1 MNRKYRPLIKKTFPV
16 SLLLEEKH
24 CLMVGAG
31 PGILKKLENLIL
43 SGAEL
48 TLVSPD
54 LCEGVEGFYRKGFFR
69 WEQRPYRTSDLEGM
83 DLVYCG
89 TSDSLLNRQILQEC
103 RQKRIL
109 CCPIDSNWPEGDFTT
124 PAIFRKDELSVSVS
138 TGGASC
144 RRSKLIK
151 QSLAKHIE
159 MIDSLELLVI
169 GTSHLQLKISR
180 REPFHLT
187 GDKLEKT
194 GMMLSHIWGVHEFLI
209 LNTCNRIE
217 ILAIVS
223 NDTTV
228 SDLICRILGFDALDQ
243 EEYYLHRGEEAFFH
257 SSKLLAGLYSQTP
270 GENHIVAQ
278 IKDAAALADEK
289 GWSGTIL
296 NDWIARTLGIS
307 KLIRR
312 ETGPLLKE
320 FEIEDV
326 AWEYI
331 RKTTGSPRKGM
342 LLGTGVIARGMAKC
356 LTAQGIPFYCAYR
369 NTIPEWEESVKKLVE
384 MIPLAKFKEYLAQS
398 DFIIAATSSPDYL
411 LDVNDSPLFDS
422 ERETLLIDLSLPR
435 NISPGLGTLPGISQ
449 GKITVTD
456 LDDLKHWYRRELAD
470 MDRIMTLGRD
480 TIQENIDSYERIAQ
494 SVKSRKPQ

>member
-24 CLMVGAG
+24 CLIVGAG
-31 PGILKKLENLIL
+31 PGILKKLENLIQ

-48 TLVSPD
+48 TLVSPEM
-54 LCEGVEGFYRKGFFR
+54 CEGVGDLYRKGCFH
-69 WEQRPYRTSDLEGM
+69 WEQRPFRSGDLEGK

-89 TSDSLLNRQILQEC
+89 TSDSLLNREILQEC

-169 GTSHLQLKISR
+169 GTSHLQLDISR

-187 GDKLEKT
+187 GEKLEKT

-217 ILAIVS
+217 VLAVVS
-223 NDTTV
+223 NDEAV
-228 SDLICRILGFDALDQ
+228 SDLISRILGFETLKTG
-243 EEYYLHRGEEAFFH
+243 EYYLHRGEQAFFH
-257 SSKLLAGLYSQTP
+257 SSELLAGLYSQTP

-278 IKDAAALADEK
+278 IKEAASLADEK

-331 RKTTGSPRKGM
+331 RKTAGQPRKGM
-342 LLGTGVIARGMAKC
+342 ILGTGVIARGMARR
-356 LTAQGIPFYCAYR
+356 LAARGIPLYCAYR
-369 NTIPEWEESVKKLVE
+369 NTIPEWEGAEKDLIE
-384 MIPLAKFKEYLAQS
+384 MISLSEFKEYIMEA

-411 LDVNDSPLFDS
+411 LDEKDSTLFS
-422 ERETLLIDLSLPR
+422 PERETLLIDLSLPR
-435 NISPGLGTLPGISQ
+435 NISPGLGTLPGT
-449 GKITVTD
+449 GGRKTTVTD

-470 MDRIMTLGRD
+470 MERIMTLCRE
-480 TIQENIDSYERIAQ
+480 TIQENIDSYERIAE
-494 SVKSRKPQ
+494 SVQSRKP